1 MLLLFVFI
9 ICISLLIY
17 SYRYII
23 TENIEI
29 TNIKFASGI
38 EGGNYDNFNNTLY
51 SLLKNS
57 SLVNKNYSKIETTGS
72 LKNIELVN
80 SYRATVGA
88 AQEDLFYDSIKG
100 INAFKDKNKMENL
113 RFITAGYF
121 EKVHFI
127 VKKDN
132 DNINSFKDLV
142 NSRTKNVIGV
152 GEAGSGSEYNF
163 IIMCLLHNV
172 NPSIDGKEGEI
183 IRKKPSNLK
192 VVYKNGDL
200 NTLLNQFFK
209 NEIQGVYLVTGS
221 NNNFISNLVNV
232 MAVKFIDIT
241 QNRDS
246 LFIDNSF
253 NKYYYKKY
261 IDLSDYYKDTEEQG
275 KTPTFGIRMILFTND
290 KTDDDITYEIAKT
303 FYQKNYEF
311 RRNIN
316 TTDNK
321 LYTNDYEPID
331 LAYADDIYKIHPGA
345 RKFYIEKNLISLN
358 EKYKYDL
365 EYYHENALKNYW
377 KYPKIGI
384 KSYNLKK

>member
-23 TENIEI
+23 SENIEI
-29 TNIKFASGI
+29 TNIKFANGI
-38 EGGNYDNFNNTLY
+38 EGGNYDNFNITLH
-51 SLLKNS
+51 SLLKSS
-57 SLVNKNYSKIETTGS
+57 SLINKSYSKVHTNGS

-80 SYRATVGA
+80 SYRATIGA

-100 INAFKDKNKMENL
+100 INVFQNKNKMENL

-127 VKKDN
+127 VRKEN
-132 DNINSFKDLV
+132 DNINSFKDLMDTRV
-142 NSRTKNVIGV
+142 KTIIGV
-152 GEAGSGSEYNF
+152 GDAGSGSEYNF
-163 IIMCLLHNV
+163 IIMSLLHNV
-172 NPSIDGKEGEI
+172 NPSIFGKEGQT
-183 IRKKPSNLK
+183 IRKKPSNPK
-192 VVYKNGDL
+192 IVYKNGDL

-209 NEIQGVYLVTGS
+209 NEIQGIYLVTGS
-221 NNNFISNLVNV
+221 NNNFINNLVKKID
-232 MAVKFIDIT
+232 VKFIDVT
-241 QNRDS
+241 QNSDS

-261 IDLSDYYKDTEEQG
+261 IDLSNYYKDTEEQG
-275 KTPTFGIRMILFTND
+275 KIPTFGIRMILFTND
-290 KTDDDITYEIAKT
+290 KTGDDIAYEVAKQ

-316 TTDNK
+316 YIDNK
-321 LYTNDYEPID
+321 LYTNEYEPID
-331 LAYADDIYKIHPGA
+331 LAYSDELYTIHPGS
-345 RKFYIEKNLISLN
+345 RQFYIENNLISLT

-365 EYYHENALKNYW
+365 DYYHDNVVKNYW
-377 KYPKIGI
+377 KFPNIGI
-384 KSYNLKK
+384 KSYNLMK